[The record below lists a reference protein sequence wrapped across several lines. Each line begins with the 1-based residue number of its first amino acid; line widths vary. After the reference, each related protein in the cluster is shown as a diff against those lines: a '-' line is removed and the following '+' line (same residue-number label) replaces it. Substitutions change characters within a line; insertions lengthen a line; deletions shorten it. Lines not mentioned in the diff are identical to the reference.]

1 MKGHRSNAK
10 PAGELARLLNVSK
23 NNAPSVDA
31 GNLKSPATVASLI
44 ATGSITRERCCDGKK
59 RYRTFEFADQ
69 TIRPLLEKQYN
80 KTFRIYPCPYCSGF
94 HAATESEF
102 AA

>member
-1 MKGHRSNAK
+1 MKPHRSNAK
-10 PAGELARLLNVSK
+10 PMGELARLLNVSK

-44 ATGSITRERCCDGKK
+44 ATGNITRERCCDGKK

-69 TIRPLLEKQYN
+69 TVKPVLEKQYN
-80 KTFRIYPCPYCSGF
+80 KTFTTYACCFCSGW
-94 HAATESEF
+94 HLATETEF